1 MQLTICGVDAGKN
14 TAVAVLGMDGKLLHL
29 ESFKNKKY
37 EELARVISTYGKT
50 LIVATDVNPPPKTV
64 RKIASSLNSKLFYP
78 TKQFKKKQKYNV
90 TQAYNEIISNSHER
104 DALASA
110 MKAYK
115 KYTGLI
121 MKIERFVG
129 YSDKEYKEEIIYDI
143 IRHLYPNIKS
153 ALGKTK
159 VINNNQQINS

>member
-1 MQLTICGVDAGKN
+1 MQLTICGVDVGKN
-14 TAVAVLGMDGKLLHL
+14 TAIAVLGMDGKLLHL
-29 ESFKNKKY
+29 ESFKDKKY
-37 EELARVISTYGKT
+37 EEVARAISIYGKT
-50 LIVATDVNPPPKTV
+50 LIVATDVNPPPKAA

-90 TQAYNEIISNSHER
+90 TRAYSEIISNSHER

-115 KYTGLI
+115 RYISLI
-121 MKIERFVG
+121 TKIDRFVDD
-129 YSDKEYKEEIIYDI
+129 SDKEYKEEIIYDL

-153 ALGKTK
+153 ALRKTK
-159 VINNNQQINS
+159 IINNNQQTSP